1 LAHIYIGTIG
11 MEGAFE
17 GMWDGTVD
25 VNWAK
30 EHHAVWLER
39 EAEQGHIE
47 GTSAEPR
54 MAAAE

>member
-1 LAHIYIGTIG
+1 
-11 MEGAFE
+11 M
-17 GMWDGTVD
+17 
-25 VNWAK
+25 AK
-30 EHHAVWLER
+30 FSKAIVLDKGNTTSRNAAVAQSQTQEHHAVWLER